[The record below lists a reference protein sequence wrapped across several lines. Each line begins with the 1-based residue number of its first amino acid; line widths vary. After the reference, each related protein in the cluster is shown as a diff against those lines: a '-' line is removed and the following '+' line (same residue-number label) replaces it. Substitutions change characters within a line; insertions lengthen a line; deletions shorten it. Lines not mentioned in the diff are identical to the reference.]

1 MKRFLSAL
9 VLASCALLASPQF
22 TEAQGARLRYL
33 AAVYVDS
40 KGVGLNLPEGIA
52 CGADGQVV
60 VGDTGNDR
68 LLRFVYRD
76 KAFTAGTEIKNPQVT
91 APARVQ
97 MNPKGELF
105 VLDSIQRRLV
115 YLSPE
120 GEFKGPLA
128 FDGIPAPTTIVPK
141 SLAIDTSGN
150 IFVLDVFAS
159 RVLVLNADRQF
170 QKALPLPG
178 DAGFVSDLTVD
189 SVGTVY
195 LIDAVKRRV
204 FSAAKDATTFT
215 TLGKDLSEV
224 ITTLPTYVTTSKG
237 TILVVEG
244 NGSRIIGLGRDGSFL
259 TRQLAMGWAEGALN
273 HPSQI
278 CVNDK
283 DEVFV
288 ADRDNS
294 RVQVFQLMR

>member
-1 MKRFLSAL
+1 MKRFLSAFL
-9 VLASCALLASPQF
+9 LASCALLASPQF
-22 TEAQGARLRYL
+22 TEAQAARLRYV
-33 AAVYVDS
+33 AAVYADK

-52 CGADGQVV
+52 CGANGQVV

-76 KAFTAGTEIKNPQVT
+76 KAFTDGSEIKSPQVT
-91 APARVQ
+91 APVRVQ
-97 MNPKGELF
+97 VNPKGELF
-105 VLDSIQRRLV
+105 VLDSIQRRVV

-128 FDGIPAPTTIVPK
+128 FDGVPSPTTIVPK
-141 SLAIDTSGN
+141 SFAIDTSGN
-150 IFVLDVFAS
+150 IYVLDVFSS
-159 RVLVLNADRQF
+159 RLLILSPERQF
-170 QKALPLPG
+170 QKAVALPG

-195 LIDAVKRRV
+195 LIDAIKRRV
-204 FSAAKDATTFT
+204 FSAAKDATAFT
-215 TLGKDLSEV
+215 TLGKDLSDV
-224 ITTLPTYVTTSKG
+224 ITTLPTYITTSKG

-244 NGSRIIGLGRDGSFL
+244 NGSRILGLGRDGTFL
-259 TRQLAMGWAEGALN
+259 SRQLAMGWTEGALN

>member
-1 MKRFLSAL
+1 
-9 VLASCALLASPQF
+9 
-22 TEAQGARLRYL
+22 
-33 AAVYVDS
+33 
-40 KGVGLNLPEGIA
+40 
-52 CGADGQVV
+52 VV

-76 KAFTAGTEIKNPQVT
+76 KAFADGSEIKNPQVT

-97 MNPKGELF
+97 VNPKGELF
-105 VLDSIQRRLV
+105 VLDSIQRRVV

-120 GEFKGPLA
+120 GEFKGALA
-128 FDGIPAPTTIVPK
+128 FEGVPAPSTIVPK
-141 SLAIDTSGN
+141 SFAIDTSGN
-150 IFVLDVFAS
+150 IYVLDVFSS
-159 RVLVLNADRQF
+159 RVLILNAERQF

-178 DAGFVSDLTVD
+178 DAGFISDLTVD
-189 SVGTVY
+189 FGGTVF
-195 LIDAVKRRV
+195 LIDAIKRRV
-204 FSAAKDATTFT
+204 FSAAKDATAFT

-224 ITTLPTYVTTSKG
+224 IATLPTYVTTSKG
-237 TILVVEG
+237 TILIVEG

-259 TRQLAMGWAEGALN
+259 TRHLTMGWAEGALN

-278 CVNDK
+278 CINDK

-294 RVQVFQLMR
+294 RVQVFQLIR